1 MATGQVAIRERANF
15 GMPTSGTDNVL
26 ALRCVKPNPQVVFQ
40 RVGNSVIL
48 FHLRTDRFYELNS
61 TGARLWE
68 LLSSGYAPARIHEQM
83 LQEFRVE
90 PAELAAEI
98 GRLLASMTE
107 EDLVSVDSRE

>member
-1 MATGQVAIRERANF
+1 MATGSERNSS
-15 GMPTSGTDNVL
+15 MPTSDRGSNVWGL
-26 ALRCVKPNPQVVFQ
+26 VPVKPNPQVVFQ
-40 RVGNSVIL
+40 RVGESVIL

-68 LLSSGYAPARIHEQM
+68 LLSSGWAPARIHEQM

-90 PAELAAEI
+90 AAQLADEI
-98 GRLLASMTE
+98 GRLLASMAE